1 MLPPKTLV
9 IIKKQGE
16 AIFALHINFIKKK
29 RSGGSK
35 PPPYNSFDDR
45 KSDIMTSEQQ
55 EIMQYIEEED
65 VKFIRLA
72 FCDIYGVQKN
82 ISVQRG
88 ELSRAF
94 EHGYPIDAS
103 YIAGFGGDYG
113 EDVWL
118 HPEAGT
124 ITVLPWRPEHGKVV
138 RMFCTLTLADG
149 TPLPT
154 DTRALLQKAVRY
166 AKDKGYTF
174 HFKSELQFYLF
185 KTDENG
191 DSTHIPY
198 DNAGYMDI
206 APLDKGENVRREICL
221 TLEQM
226 GITPESSHH
235 EAGPGQNEIDFT
247 YSDPLSS
254 ADNTVTFLS
263 VVRTIAA
270 RNGLY
275 ADFSPKPFSDKSG
288 SALHITM
295 SVHSKNGEQVTDYA
309 IAGMLRHIAAMTV
322 FLNPTDNSY
331 QRFGRLKAPKYI
343 TWSSKNRAQLIA
355 ATLTKNGNPCL
366 QLRSPD
372 PEANPYLAFALMI
385 YAAVDGIEK
394 KPPLPDSTDAD
405 LLFLSSEEQDKNALL
420 PNSIDKARNAAYDS
434 GFIKAHLPD
443 SVLKAYCNK

>member
-1 MLPPKTLV
+1 
-9 IIKKQGE
+9 
-16 AIFALHINFIKKK
+16 
-29 RSGGSK
+29 
-35 PPPYNSFDDR
+35 
-45 KSDIMTSEQQ
+45 MTNEQL
-55 EIMQYIEEED
+55 EIMQFIEEED

-82 ISVQRG
+82 ISVQR
-88 ELSRAF
+88 EEISRAF

-103 YIAGFGGDYG
+103 YIDGFGGDYG
-113 EDVWL
+113 EDVYL
-118 HPEAGT
+118 HPEADT
-124 ITVLPWRPEHGKVV
+124 ITILPWRPEHGKVV
-138 RMFCTLTLADG
+138 RMFCTLCHADG
-149 TPLPT
+149 TPVES
-154 DTRALLQKAVRY
+154 DARVLLKDAVKY
-166 AKDKGYTF
+166 AKEKGYSF
-174 HFKSELQFYLF
+174 HFKSEMQFYLF

-191 DSTHIPY
+191 DSTRVPY
-198 DNAGYMDI
+198 DSAGYMDI

-226 GITPESSHH
+226 GIQPESSHH

-247 YSDPLSS
+247 YADPLTS

-275 ADFSPKPFSDKSG
+275 ADFSPKPFSDKPG

-295 SVHSKNGEQVTDYA
+295 SIHAKNGEQVTDYA
-309 IAGMLRHIAAMTV
+309 IAGMLDHIAAMTV
-322 FLNPTDNSY
+322 FLNPTDRSY

-343 TWSSKNRAQLIA
+343 TWSSQNRAQLIA

-385 YAAVDGIEK
+385 YAAVDGIESRSD
-394 KPPLPDSTDAD
+394 LPQSTDKDFIFMNA
-405 LLFLSSEEQDKNALL
+405 EEQKSFVLL
-420 PNSIDKARNAAYDS
+420 PNTVDKARSAAYDNS
-434 GFIKAHLPD
+434 FIKDKLPE
-443 SVLKAYCNK
+443 SIIKAYCNK

>member
-1 MLPPKTLV
+1 
-9 IIKKQGE
+9 
-16 AIFALHINFIKKK
+16 
-29 RSGGSK
+29 
-35 PPPYNSFDDR
+35 
-45 KSDIMTSEQQ
+45 MTSEQQ
-55 EIMQYIEEED
+55 EIMQYIDEED

-82 ISVQRG
+82 ISIQCG

-94 EHGYPIDAS
+94 EVGVPIDAS
-103 YIAGFGGDYG
+103 YVAGFGGDYG
-113 EDVWL
+113 EDVYL
-118 HPEAGT
+118 HPEAST

-138 RMFCTLTLADG
+138 RMFCSLTTCDG
-149 TPLPT
+149 TT
-154 DTRALLQKAVRY
+154 VGGDTRAILKDAITY
-166 AKDKGYTF
+166 ARKKGYTF

-191 DSTHIPY
+191 ESTHIPY

-235 EAGPGQNEIDFT
+235 EAGPGQNEIDFK
-247 YSDPLSS
+247 YADPLTS

-295 SVHSKNGEQVTDYA
+295 SIHSKDGRQVNDQA
-309 IAGMLRHIAAMTV
+309 IAGMLDHIAAMTV
-322 FLNPTDNSY
+322 FLNPSDSSY
-331 QRFGRLKAPKYI
+331 QRFGRLKAPKFI

-385 YAAVDGIEK
+385 YAAVDGIESK
-394 KPPLPDSTDAD
+394 KQLPTSTDQD
-405 LLFLSSEEQDKNALL
+405 IIFMSGEEQKHYSLL
-420 PNSIDKARNAAYDS
+420 PNSIDKARLAAADNS
-434 GFIKAHLPD
+434 FVKEHLPD
-443 SVLKAYCNK
+443 SVIKAYCNR

>member
-1 MLPPKTLV
+1 
-9 IIKKQGE
+9 
-16 AIFALHINFIKKK
+16 
-29 RSGGSK
+29 
-35 PPPYNSFDDR
+35 
-45 KSDIMTSEQQ
+45 MTTEQQ

-88 ELSRAF
+88 ELTRAF

-103 YIAGFGGDYG
+103 YIPGFGGDYG
-113 EDVWL
+113 EDIWL
-118 HPEAGT
+118 HPEAST

-138 RMFCTLTLADG
+138 RMFCSLTYADG
-149 TPLPT
+149 APLEA
-154 DTRALLQKAVRY
+154 DTRALLKRAVAY
-166 AKDKGYTF
+166 ARERGYRF

-191 DSTHIPY
+191 ESTHIPY

-226 GITPESSHH
+226 DITPESSHH
-235 EAGPGQNEIDFT
+235 EAGPGQNEIDFK
-247 YSDPLSS
+247 YADPLTS
-254 ADNTVTFLS
+254 ADNTVTYLS

-275 ADFSPKPFSDKSG
+275 ADFSPKPFADKSG
-288 SALHITM
+288 SALHIAM
-295 SVHSKNGEQVTDYA
+295 SIHSADGGNVTDYA
-309 IAGMLRHIAAMTV
+309 IAGMLERISAMTV
-322 FLNPTDNSY
+322 FLNPTDGSFR
-331 QRFGRLKAPKYI
+331 RFGRLKAPKYV
-343 TWSSKNRAQLIA
+343 TWSSKNRAQLIS
-355 ATLTKNGNPCL
+355 ATLTRNGNPCL

-385 YAAVDGIEK
+385 YAAVEGIESRAVL
-394 KPPLPDSTDAD
+394 PPSTDKDMIFMTA
-405 LLFLSSEEQDKNALL
+405 EEQKAYRLL
-420 PNSIDKARNAAYDS
+420 PNTIDKARAAAADS
-434 GFIKAHLPD
+434 EFIRAHVPEG
-443 SVLKAYCNK
+443 VVKAYCNR

>member
-1 MLPPKTLV
+1 
-9 IIKKQGE
+9 
-16 AIFALHINFIKKK
+16 
-29 RSGGSK
+29 
-35 PPPYNSFDDR
+35 
-45 KSDIMTSEQQ
+45 MTIEQQ
-55 EIMQYIEEED
+55 EIMQFIEEED

-88 ELSRAF
+88 EMARAF
-94 EHGYPIDAS
+94 ETGYPIDAS

-113 EDVWL
+113 EDVYL
-118 HPEAGT
+118 HPEAD
-124 ITVLPWRPEHGKVV
+124 TVAILPWRPEHGKVV
-138 RMFCTLTLADG
+138 RMFCTLTYANG
-149 TPLPT
+149 EPVEA
-154 DTRALLQKAVRY
+154 DTRALLKLAVQAAR
-166 AKDKGYTF
+166 KKGYTF

-185 KTDENG
+185 KTDDNGEN
-191 DSTHIPY
+191 THIPY

-235 EAGPGQNEIDFT
+235 EAGPGQNEIDFR
-247 YSDPLSS
+247 YADPLTS

-275 ADFSPKPFSDKSG
+275 ADFGPKPFSDKPG

-295 SVHSKNGEQVTDYA
+295 SVHAKSGEQVTDLA
-309 IAGMLRHIAAMTV
+309 IAGMLKNVAAMTI
-322 FLNPTDNSY
+322 FLNPTDGSY
-331 QRFGRLKAPKYI
+331 HRFGRLKAPKYI
-343 TWSSKNRAQLIA
+343 TWSRKNRAQLISA
-355 ATLTKNGNPCL
+355 QLTKNGNPCL

-385 YAAVDGIEK
+385 KAAVDGIENRREL
-394 KPPLPDSTDAD
+394 PPPTDSD
-405 LLFLSSEEQDKNALL
+405 LLFMTAQEQKQYELL
-420 PNSIDKARNAAYDS
+420 PNTVEKARQKAVSS
-434 GFIKAHLPD
+434 GFITDGVPAGI
-443 SVLKAYCNK
+443 VKAYCDR

>member
-1 MLPPKTLV
+1 MNT
-9 IIKKQGE
+9 
-16 AIFALHINFIKKK
+16 
-29 RSGGSK
+29 
-35 PPPYNSFDDR
+35 
-45 KSDIMTSEQQ
+45 EQQ
-55 EIMQYIEEED
+55 EIMQFMEEED

-88 ELSRAF
+88 ELQRAF

-113 EDVWL
+113 EDIYL
-118 HPEAGT
+118 HPEASTVT
-124 ITVLPWRPEHGKVV
+124 ILPWRPEHGKVV
-138 RMFCTLTLADG
+138 RMFCTLSYADG
-149 TPLPT
+149 TPIEA
-154 DTRALLQKAVRY
+154 DTRALLINAVKY
-166 AKDKGYTF
+166 ARGKGYTF

-235 EAGPGQNEIDFT
+235 EAGPGQNEIDFK
-247 YSDPLSS
+247 YADPLTS

-275 ADFSPKPFSDKSG
+275 ADFSPKPFADKPG

-295 SVHSKNGEQVTDYA
+295 SVHAKSGEQVTDYA
-309 IAGMLRHIAAMTV
+309 IAGMLEHVAGMTV
-322 FLNPTDNSY
+322 FLNPTDGSY
-331 QRFGRLKAPKYI
+331 HRFGRLKAPKYI
-343 TWSSKNRAQLIA
+343 TWSRKNRAQLISA
-355 ATLTKNGNPCL
+355 QLTKNGNPCL

-385 YAAVDGIEK
+385 YAAVAGIESRK
-394 KPPLPDSTDAD
+394 ALPQPTDSD
-405 LLFLSSEEQDKNALL
+405 LLFMSAQEQKQFELL
-420 PNSIDKARNAAYDS
+420 PDTVDKARH
-434 GFIKAHLPD
+434 KALSSAFVTANVPD
-443 SVLKAYCNK
+443 SIIKAYCNR